1 MCGHTRL
8 TYAQVDS
15 MANRLAQALQDHGL
29 RRGDRVVLYLLNSV
43 ALVVGIFAV
52 LKANGVF
59 VVINATTKQ
68 DKLAYMVNNCQAQA
82 MIARGKSA
90 ALIEAVKRKRQPCST
105 LFLQVKRRKRPLPT
119 RRTAKPSPKSRMCM
133 GKRPLPT
140 SASIKI

>member
-1 MCGHTRL
+1 
-8 TYAQVDS
+8 

-29 RRGDRVVLYLLNSV
+29 RRGDRVVLYLPNSV

-90 ALIEAVKRKRQPCST
+90 ALIEAVKN
-105 LFLQVKRRKRPLPT
+105 
-119 RRTAKPSPKSRMCM
+119 
-133 GKRPLPT
+133 G
-140 SASIKI
+140 SANRAVHCFYR